1 MQIKRKYTD
10 YCNNLIFAEIAKELE
25 TGLLSSMEDRQDGE
39 KCIAEKKQGQD
50 DNTQGQPAVLKT
62 EMFSKDENCF
72 HAQMERGKDKDEG
85 ELKKEVQLEAD
96 VKVELCPSV
105 PGVQMNFIHGTD
117 LFGYVGIEAVLDQI
131 RNKTMK
137 AGFEFNIMV
146 VGKSN

>member
-1 MQIKRKYTD
+1 
-10 YCNNLIFAEIAKELE
+10 
-25 TGLLSSMEDRQDGE
+25 MEDRQDGE

-50 DNTQGQPAVLKT
+50 DDTQVQPAVLKT
-62 EMFSKDENCF
+62 EKFSKENCF
-72 HAQMERGKDKDEG
+72 HAQMERGKDKGEG
-85 ELKKEVQLEAD
+85 ELKKEMQLEAD

-105 PGVQMNFIHGTD
+105 PGLQTNFVHGAD